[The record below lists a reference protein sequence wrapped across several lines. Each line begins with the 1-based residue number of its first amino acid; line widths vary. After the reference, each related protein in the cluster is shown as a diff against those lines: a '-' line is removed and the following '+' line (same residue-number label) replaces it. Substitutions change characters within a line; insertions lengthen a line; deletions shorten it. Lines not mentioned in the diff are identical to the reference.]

1 MVRKAEGGPMAPDST
16 LTVGKAE
23 SRGWGETKRC
33 VGSEVGMQDVL
44 RLALVKIG
52 SNRRELLL
60 LPVGRGCVV

>member
-52 SNRRELLL
+52 SN
-60 LPVGRGCVV
+60 